1 MQWKKIN
8 PTPYSYSLWRILD
21 FSHSLCKQFINT
33 MTLIIPL
40 SGGSSYLCCFLRC
53 LTHHTQTIVIIKSS
67 LLQNLATELYT
78 HITWSTTI
86 ISRHSSSL
94 LDFAV
99 NECNVFHTT
108 DTIYN
113 LLEHFPSN
121 PSATYRCSLLIPLN
135 FDLLGRHQEMFL
147 FTSWNYQI
155 KTKCVIISYELIE
168 TLHILCER

>member
-40 SGGSSYLCCFLRC
+40 SGGSSNLCCFLQC

-113 LLEHFPSN
+113 LLEHP
-121 PSATYRCSLLIPLN
+121 A
-135 FDLLGRHQEMFL
+135 
-147 FTSWNYQI
+147 
-155 KTKCVIISYELIE
+155 
-168 TLHILCER
+168 LHIDAVCLFLWTLTFWEDTRKCFVYKLKLPD

>member
-40 SGGSSYLCCFLRC
+40 SGGSSNLCCFLRC

-121 PSATYRCSLLIPLN
+121 PGATYRCSLAYSSELWP
-135 FDLLGRHQEMFL
+135 FG
-147 FTSWNYQI
+147 
-155 KTKCVIISYELIE
+155 KTPGNVFVYKLK
-168 TLHILCER
+168 LPD